1 VDVDL
6 IGWVGVG
13 LGGTYG
19 CRCGI
24 VYVHILG
31 VVFYAGLVSLTSSSY
46 TTPNIG
52 AYTIP
57 HLQL

>member
-1 VDVDL
+1 MDVDL

-24 VYVHILG
+24 LYASVLG
-31 VVFYAGLVSLTSSSY
+31 VVFYAGLVSLT
-46 TTPNIG
+46 
-52 AYTIP
+52 
-57 HLQL
+57 LQLVVHKYELEAGTNYRL